1 MALKENPGINA
12 AIMLVDRI
20 SDIEETL
27 RTMNL
32 NLQKQEENVHKQ
44 IPDGICPCWIRSM
57 EYHWNGKLKYVYL
70 NSHANSGCLKCNPKP
85 SLGIPV

>member
-1 MALKENPGINA
+1 MASEENPAINA

-27 RTMNL
+27 QKMNL
-32 NLQKQEENVHKQ
+32 NLEKQKENVYKQ
-44 IPDGICPCWIRSM
+44 IPDGICPCWIRWI
-57 EYHWNGKLKYVYL
+57 EYHENGKIKCVFI
-70 NSHANSGCLKCNPKP
+70 NAHSNTECLKCNPKP